1 MCDFGWAV
9 YSEDEYRTTFCFSPV
24 YRPPELIMNGK
35 YDEKVDIWA
44 IGILTYELLIGKIPF
59 KINSE
64 EDLVKIVSLDLF
76 SANRIFDSPSTSSFQ
91 TRLRTSS

>member
-64 EDLVKIVSLDLF
+64 
-76 SANRIFDSPSTSSFQ
+76 
-91 TRLRTSS
+91 

>member
-1 MCDFGWAV
+1 
-9 YSEDEYRTTFCFSPV
+9 
-24 YRPPELIMNGK
+24 MNGK

-91 TRLRTSS
+91 TLLRTSS

>member
-24 YRPPELIMNGK
+24 YRPPELIMSGK

-64 EDLVKIVSLDLF
+64 EDLIKIVTASFNAVQRGHSVSRICGDLE
-76 SANRIFDSPSTSSFQ
+76 
-91 TRLRTSS
+91 

>member
-1 MCDFGWAV
+1 M
-9 YSEDEYRTTFCFSPV
+9 S
-24 YRPPELIMNGK
+24 GK

-64 EDLVKIVSLDLF
+64 EDLVKIVS
-76 SANRIFDSPSTSSFQ
+76 DSIDVVQGRYPLS
-91 TRLRTSS
+91 RVR